1 MYAADQQPDT
11 EKVKLRLPR
20 LGCFSLFFIVF
31 FITIG
36 AGVFLQRGISLD
48 VPHFDIPAEKVS
60 VSDPAEV
67 LLEEDRE
74 NLQSLAE
81 QIATDGSCSVAV
93 MFVDEKNA
101 AFNDLFYTIAK
112 EWAPEKGVLLL
123 FGLRNSD
130 VRLELLGAGWR
141 LADWMPDK
149 VRRELSLLKPMQNG
163 KKAGILLTRL
173 LNSIHAV
180 EKDNLPVKETES
192 STVLY
197 SRVRSAESSGAPAF
211 AVSIVLSALFLIFG
225 WLILRNGEKT
235 RAECLRRNPE
245 TEAEYQE
252 KVKDNPEIRL
262 VDLNRYAKEDR
273 RTHRRKW
280 KIAAIVLGLLFGLPG
295 FAPNDSADL
304 TKDAPAEEEPDF
316 EKLLPGPGESRLVAD
331 RAGVFSAED
340 VRMLESVIRRMEK
353 NTGGEMMVMTIKSLD
368 GEVLEEFSLRVASA
382 LKIGKKGKDNGALL
396 LFAMKERKNRL
407 EIGYGWEGAVN
418 DGRAGALLRSIV
430 PEMRAGK
437 TAEAAAKVVLGIEK
451 YVVEAGEGAV
461 AAVASAPEDAVPA
474 KKTPPVR
481 KVLVPVPTGNK
492 SFGDPRRTDPSAP
505 AWTLLGFVLCLIG
518 FGMGYRGCVIRTSVP
533 HLFIFD
539 PAQVRI
545 SGGGSDDSDWG
556 SSSSD
561 SSSSDDD
568 GGGGSFGGGGASGGW

>member
-1 MYAADQQPDT
+1 MYASDQQPSA

-20 LGCFSLFFIVF
+20 LGCFPLFFLVF

-36 AGVFLQRGISLD
+36 AGVYLQRGISLD
-48 VPHFDIPAEKVS
+48 VPQFDVPTETAS
-60 VSDPAEV
+60 VSDPVAI

-81 QIATDGSCSVAV
+81 QIAEDGSCSVAV
-93 MFVDEKNA
+93 MFIDEKNA

-112 EWAPEKGVLLL
+112 EWAPGKGVLLL

-130 VRLELLGAGWR
+130 VRLELLGEGWR
-141 LADWMPDK
+141 LADWRPDK
-149 VRRELSLLKPMQNG
+149 LHRELSLLKPMQNG

-173 LNSIHAV
+173 LNSIHAAG
-180 EKDNLPVKETES
+180 KDNLPVKEKES
-192 STVLY
+192 STILY
-197 SRVRSAESSGAPAF
+197 SHVRNAESSGAPAF
-211 AVSIVLSALFLIFG
+211 AVSLVLSALFLLFG
-225 WLILRNGEKT
+225 WLILRNGKKT
-235 RAECLRRNPE
+235 RAECLRKNPE
-245 TEAEYQE
+245 IEAEYQE
-252 KVKDNPEIRL
+252 KVKDNPELRL
-262 VDLNRYAKEDR
+262 VDLNRYEKEDR

-295 FAPNDSADL
+295 FAPNDSAPL
-304 TKDAPAEEEPDF
+304 TKDAPAEEEADF
-316 EKLLPGPGESRLVAD
+316 ENQLPGPGESRLVVD

-353 NTGGEMMVMTIKSLD
+353 NTGGEMMVMTVDSLN
-368 GEVLEEFSLRVASA
+368 GEVLEEFSLRMAST
-382 LKIGKKGKDNGALL
+382 LKIGKAGKDNGALL

-461 AAVASAPEDAVPA
+461 AADASAPDAVSA
-474 KKTPPVR
+474 KKTQLVR
-481 KVLVPVPTGNK
+481 NVIVPVPTGNR
-492 SFGDPRRTDPSAP
+492 SFGDPRQTDPSAP
-505 AWTLLGFVLCLIG
+505 AWTLIGFVLCLIG
-518 FGMGYRGCVIRTSVP
+518 FGMGYKGRIIQTSVP
-533 HLFIFD
+533 RLYIYD
-539 PAQVRI
+539 PTYVPS

-568 GGGGSFGGGGASGGW
+568 RGGGSFGGGGASGDW